1 LPAFLPG
8 GCGLHVEAL
17 VSQAPNVSGLTVQL
31 SATRH
36 CATCPMCPLCGRRSH
51 RVQSAYGR
59 TLHDLP
65 WCGAALTWRLRVRR
79 FVCGTPQCPRRIFA
93 EQFPALASLVGAR
106 LSARLPDSAATGWL
120 STRRSSQTR
129 LAAHLG
135 MGASSKT
142 ILGLMRASP
151 LPCDP

>member
-1 LPAFLPG
+1 
-8 GCGLHVEAL
+8 

-36 CATCPMCPLCGRRSH
+36 CAPCPMCPLCGRRSH

-65 WCGAALTWRLRVRR
+65 WYGAALTLRLRVRR

-93 EQFPALASLVGAR
+93 EQFPALASLEAR
-106 LSARLPDSAATGWL
+106 GQPRASRQ
-120 STRRSSQTR
+120 RCNR
-129 LAAHLG
+129 LAEHEAVKPDTSGRPSGHGREQQDDPRAH
-135 MGASSKT
+135 ASQP
-142 ILGLMRASP
+142 AP
-151 LPCDP
+151 L